1 MANIAHWRD
10 VPKVATLMVS
20 AKPITLWNGSVG
32 VIRAGLGPDATS
44 PWNKIAQIEKTMTK
58 VCNNKMTFQFSE
70 NQTKWAA

>member
-58 VCNNKMTFQFSE
+58 VRNNKIICLPI
-70 NQTKWAA
+70 

>member
-10 VPKVATLMVS
+10 VRKVATLMVS

-32 VIRAGLGPDATS
+32 VIQAGLAPDATF

-58 VCNNKMTFQFSE
+58 VRT
-70 NQTKWAA
+70 T

>member
-58 VCNNKMTFQFSE
+58 VRNNKMTYLFSE
-70 NQTKWAA
+70 NQSWAA